1 MLWWG
6 TNLPARYLWN
16 GGAYLRMDWL
26 AFAVIG
32 VCMVRKEKHAVGG
45 ALLTTSALLRVFP
58 GFIVIGLIAKAAWE
72 LIRERTIRPATKR
85 FILGCVAA
93 LLLLVPASIAVCGA
107 ASYPAF
113 VANSKKH
120 LATALTNNMG
130 WKTVV
135 AYQNSTRVNM
145 THDGHASDPFG
156 VWKATRLRVF
166 EERKGIFFAGLAAF
180 LAGLTWAVR
189 KRADWVALA
198 LGVGMIPVCSEL
210 TCYYYSVFLILGFL
224 WAEQRA
230 VGIALLFLSAF
241 TCLASQ
247 VRPMEDESFYWIS
260 IAVLLFFAFA
270 AVVIGRARKEPE
282 PPAARA

>member
-1 MLWWG
+1 
-6 TNLPARYLWN
+6 
-16 GGAYLRMDWL
+16 
-26 AFAVIG
+26 
-32 VCMVRKEKHAVGG
+32 VGG

-135 AYQNSTRVNM
+135 AYQNETRV
-145 THDGHASDPFG
+145 TQLHDGRARDPFG
-156 VWKATRLRVF
+156 AWKAMRLRVF
-166 EERKGIFFAGLAAF
+166 EQRKVIFYAGIALF
-180 LAGLTWAVR
+180 LALLTWAVR
-189 KRADWVALA
+189 GKPDWVALA
-198 LGVGMIPVCSEL
+198 LGAGLVPVATEL
-210 TCYYYSVFLILGFL
+210 TCYYYSFFLIFGFL
-224 WAEQRA
+224 WQRQKLIG
-230 VGIALLFLSAF
+230 VGLLSLSAM
-241 TCLASQ
+241 TCAIAGL
-247 VRPMEDESFYWIS
+247 RGMEDEQFFFIS
-260 IAVLLFFAFA
+260 ILVLLFAAGAALLVRLADSGSDDEVLAPAPA
-270 AVVIGRARKEPE
+270 AVAKSPRGKKGRARAK
-282 PPAARA
+282 A